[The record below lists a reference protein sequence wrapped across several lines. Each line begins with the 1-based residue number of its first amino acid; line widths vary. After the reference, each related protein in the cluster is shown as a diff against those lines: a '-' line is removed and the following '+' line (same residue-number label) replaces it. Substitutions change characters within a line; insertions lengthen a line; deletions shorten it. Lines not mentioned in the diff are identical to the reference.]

1 MSENY
6 QRNASDS
13 GSEPTDFDY
22 FITTELPLQQIHN
35 MLTLQKKSED
45 EIEKMLE
52 KVKETRDKIRKSVRK
67 FVRKVESYYGHL
79 DLPELIKKGL
89 KHAAKH
95 GHSEVEKKV
104 FINHVLKGDVHNEFT
119 LMGETKFSPM
129 AKFLGYSDQRGQMLR
144 LEAKDHSK
152 LNELKMMYDQ
162 TLILH
167 ANVKNQMFNYRDCA
181 AEALT
186 GSYDRTKHDVNV
198 SIHPII
204 AMLFLPKVDYIEKR
218 MLYTNIARMVLSR
231 GQAYL
236 RSTNF
241 HLQSGVAPGEL
252 DAEFELAH
260 DIAYDPNSLEH
271 FMDHTPITNIIKRY
285 RCQIELY
292 KSVLNLRQ
300 GRYYSVG
307 YGQDDGISGF
317 LRVINEQD
325 WTFFDSPDLYH
336 VQDEGTI
343 LRKLLAVFSVRPTFT
358 QLTSFGQRY
367 GLGYTNVTN
376 MAKTRLMNIPIVNI
390 KLPLD
395 LTGSTVP
402 QSISLA
408 RALNQT
414 DTFIEHR
421 TIVPKNKSVI
431 YSNQVCFF
439 YANRKYQAVNFT
451 ALDCTLSMRHMA
463 LPTPVMNT
471 TKTNTTQIV
480 FDDNMRI
487 GRDWFAIRSVCVL
500 QRPPLNGL
508 DIPTGSSALVRYDDG
523 TGSANCTSFF
533 HYNPSGASIQFYD
546 QSLAAGNTQYRS
558 NDPIT
563 YIPEYDPSPNGM
575 GFKNEAQERG
585 IVFFYTK
592 H

>member
-1 MSENY
+1 MAENY

-13 GSEPTDFDY
+13 GSGSDFDY
-22 FITTELPLQQIHN
+22 FVTTELPLEQIHN
-35 MLTLQKKSED
+35 VLTLQKMSED
-45 EIEKMLE
+45 DIEKILE
-52 KVKETRDKIRKSVRK
+52 QVKETREKIRNNVRK
-67 FVRKVESYYGHL
+67 FVRKVNNYYGHL
-79 DLPELIKKGL
+79 DLPELIKKGM

-95 GHSEVEKKV
+95 NMTDAEKKV
-104 FINHVLKGDVHNEFT
+104 FIDHILKGDVHTEFT
-119 LMGETKFSPM
+119 LMGEMKYSPM
-129 AKFLGYSDQRGQMLR
+129 AKFLGYSDLRGQMLR
-144 LEAKDHSK
+144 LEPKDHSK

-162 TLILH
+162 TLVLH
-167 ANVKNQMFNYRDCA
+167 ASVKNQMFNYRDCA

-186 GSYDRTKHDVNV
+186 GSYDRNKHDVNV

-204 AMLFLPKVDYIEKR
+204 AMLFLPKIDYIEKR
-218 MLYTNIARMVLSR
+218 MLYTNIARMILSR

-236 RSTNF
+236 KGTNF
-241 HLQSGVAPGEL
+241 HLQAGVAPGEI

-260 DIAYDPNSLEH
+260 DIAYDPNALEQ

-285 RCQIELY
+285 RCQVELY
-292 KSVLNLRQ
+292 KTVQLLRQ
-300 GRYYSVG
+300 GRYYSTG

-317 LRVINEQD
+317 IRVINEQD

-367 GLGYTNVTN
+367 GLGHTGLANL
-376 MAKTRLMNIPIVNI
+376 AKTRLMNIPIVNL

-395 LTGSTVP
+395 LTGTSVP
-402 QSISLA
+402 QQISLA

-431 YSNQVCFF
+431 YSNNVCFF
-439 YANRKYQAVNFT
+439 YANRKYQSVNFT
-451 ALDCTLSMRHMA
+451 QLDCTLSMRFMA

-480 FDDNMRI
+480 FDDNLRI
-487 GRDWFAIRSVCVL
+487 GRDWFEIRSVCVL
-500 QRPPLNGL
+500 QRPPLSGI
-508 DIPTGSSALVRYDDG
+508 DIPTGSSAMIRHKDASGQL
-523 TGSANCTSFF
+523 SFF

-546 QSLAAGNTQYRS
+546 NSLAGPGSQYRA

-563 YIPEYDPSPNGM
+563 YIPEYNNSPNGM

-585 IVFFYTK
+585 VIFFYTK